1 MNYKPDLN
9 LLKSFTSEEYS
20 QLESI
25 FNSFDNNKD
34 GFLEKNEI
42 LKIIHTLGFTDI
54 EEENVD
60 EFLYFLFSFSYTN
73 TKLENN
79 SNVSFNDFLNVMK
92 EMKIRDGSLQLSN
105 FFKDIEKAKI
115 QANNEVITKNP
126 ELTVY
131 TKIINDFLSNESS
144 CQKYLPID
152 PNSDEIFDKIQDGIL
167 LCALI
172 NKIKDNI
179 IDERVI
185 NKNENMTVFHQI
197 QNINMAISCSKRI
210 GIKCNEITSEIIM
223 QKGDLSKI
231 LNYIGEICKF
241 LLFKNISL
249 KYKPELIQLLE
260 SNEQIS
266 SLLKLSS
273 EDILLKW
280 FNYHLKAAGYGKK
293 IESFYKN
300 FAEEIKDLEKYI
312 ILLNQLN
319 NNEFFDK
326 NKLNETDIQKRAE
339 IIISKTN
346 NKYITPDDLISGNV
360 KLNILFIASIFNS
373 QTGLKPPE
381 SKQLKEINNILS
393 DENAEEENI
402 YRTWINSLDLKN
414 DNGEEI
420 HINNLYEESKDG
432 LLFLRI
438 LDKIK
443 PKIVNWK
450 KVDKKVKNVF
460 NKLINCNEVI
470 DACKKIFKDDVKYI
484 GGSDIRDGKK
494 KYILAIAFQ
503 LMKAYSL
510 KIIGDK
516 TEKELIEWGN
526 SKVNDTNLKIK
537 SLNEKKLSNSLYF
550 IEIMNS
556 IDSRIVNFDIIIKD
570 KDDQESKENNA
581 KNCISFALKLGAIV
595 FLDWKDIIHV
605 KKNLLLTF
613 LASLYE
619 LNTNYVKKELE

>member
-556 IDSRIVNFDIIIKD
+556 ID
-570 KDDQESKENNA
+570 
-581 KNCISFALKLGAIV
+581 
-595 FLDWKDIIHV
+595 
-605 KKNLLLTF
+605 
-613 LASLYE
+613 
-619 LNTNYVKKELE
+619 